1 MMASVAAVNVTS
13 LRCNDSIQLDDSAV
27 FISNVID
34 QSLQWT
40 DAAPAAAAAAAADHS
55 SSKPVT
61 ALTSSCPLTV
71 THFHF

>member
-1 MMASVAAVNVTS
+1 MASVAAVNLTS

-40 DAAPAAAAAAAADHS
+40 DAAPAAAAAAADHL